1 MRTLKRAVG
10 NSVTGA
16 RFWDREED
24 LPRLIELLDEG
35 AHVLLIAP
43 RRVGKTSLMREVAC
57 RICDRYVCLHI
68 DLQKAHSP
76 AGAMVELSLATRPY
90 LSLWARTKE

>member
-1 MRTLKRAVG
+1 MRTLKLEVG
-10 NSVTGA
+10 NWVTGD

-24 LPRLIELLDEG
+24 VPLFIELLDEG

-43 RRVGKTSLMREVAC
+43 RRGGRTSLMREVAC
-57 RICDRYVCLHI
+57 RISDRYVCLHI

-76 AGAMVELSLATRPY
+76 ADAMVELSLATRPY